1 MQIGKFVVNDDSD
14 CYVIAELGHNHQ
26 GDVEIAK
33 KMISAAAYA
42 GVNAVKLQKRN
53 NTELFTQAYY
63 NKPYTSENS
72 YGDTYGKHR
81 EYLEFGKAEYL
92 ELQKFA
98 ESLGVDF
105 FATAF
110 DFSSADFLASLD
122 VPAFKI
128 ASGDLTNIPL
138 LKYVAT
144 FGKPIVLSTGG
155 GTIADIDRAVDCLS
169 NTTIDFCVMQCT
181 AGYPPT
187 WEELNLNVIRTLR
200 DRFPEIVVG
209 FSSHDNGIA
218 MGLVGYVLG
227 ARVVEKHF
235 TLNRASKGT
244 DHAFS
249 LEPPGMQRLVRD
261 LRRAR
266 VALGDGVKIQ
276 YPSEQEPLLKMGK
289 KLVAAQDLKKGHL
302 LTEKDIA
309 IKSPSD
315 GGLLPYMLPKLLGR
329 KTSREIKADENVL
342 LSDLIAES

>member
-1 MQIGKFVVNDDSD
+1 
-14 CYVIAELGHNHQ
+14 
-26 GDVEIAK
+26 
-33 KMISAAAYA
+33 
-42 GVNAVKLQKRN
+42 
-53 NTELFTQAYY
+53 
-63 NKPYTSENS
+63 
-72 YGDTYGKHR
+72 
-81 EYLEFGKAEYL
+81 
-92 ELQKFA
+92 
-98 ESLGVDF
+98 
-105 FATAF
+105 
-110 DFSSADFLASLD
+110 
-122 VPAFKI
+122 
-128 ASGDLTNIPL
+128 
-138 LKYVAT
+138 
-144 FGKPIVLSTGG
+144 
-155 GTIADIDRAVDCLS
+155 
-169 NTTIDFCVMQCT
+169 
-181 AGYPPT
+181 
-187 WEELNLNVIRTLR
+187 
-200 DRFPEIVVG
+200 